1 MQNKKTIF
9 KRIIVVL
16 LLYFV
21 VFTAIIFLSSIG
33 YSCPFRKYFGFNCI
47 GCGMTRAFFAI
58 LNFRFTEAFSLN
70 PLIYPLAVAVLV
82 FSVYY
87 IFFYRKRKK

>member
-9 KRIIVVL
+9 KRIIIVL
-16 LLYFV
+16 LLYFA
-21 VFTAIIFLSSIG
+21 VFTAIIFLSSTG

-47 GCGMTRAFFAI
+47 GCGMTRAFYALINLHFS
-58 LNFRFTEAFSLN
+58 EAFYLN
-70 PLIYPLAVAVLV
+70 ALIYPLAVAVFA

-87 IFFYRKRKK
+87 IFFYRKSKK